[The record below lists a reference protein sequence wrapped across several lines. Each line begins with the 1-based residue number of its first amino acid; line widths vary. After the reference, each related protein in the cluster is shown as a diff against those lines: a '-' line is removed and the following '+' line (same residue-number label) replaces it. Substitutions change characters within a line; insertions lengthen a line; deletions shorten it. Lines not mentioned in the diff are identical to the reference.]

1 MQETSRANLPLQGR
15 CRRQKGCIS
24 LARKGGCTVF
34 QRAKRVWLVF
44 PRATARLYG
53 FIVPP
58 LTGGRWWRQP
68 PKGGR
73 ISLGR
78 SLVLKFF
85 NTGGRAAH
93 HNLLNLLNLF
103 APFEPSLRRRV
114 IGDSPVVKVLSKLA
128 PNYFQRAP
136 TAILSEA
143 TQPFY
148 TTLGTEARQA
158 RWMTYAPLRR
168 RRRPLREYSP
178 SRHFPIFPPI
188 YSISHPYTLQTAQ
201 ICRNSYF
208 SPIFSNF
215 LFFSLFSLLTYGS
228 HGSYNTSRN
237 KQGGFS

>member
-1 MQETSRANLPLQGR
+1 MA
-15 CRRQKGCIS
+15 C
-24 LARKGGCTVF
+24 
-34 QRAKRVWLVF
+34 F
-44 PRATARLYG
+44 PSATARLYG
-53 FIVPP
+53 FIGP
-58 LTGGRWWRQP
+58 TAYGGKVVAP
-68 PKGGR
+68 ATKGGPHFPR
-73 ISLGR
+73 R

-93 HNLLNLLNLF
+93 HNLLNLLNLLNLF

-148 TTLGTEARQA
+148 TTLGTEGRQA

>member
-1 MQETSRANLPLQGR
+1 MFAVHPRESVSQDSQVATLPYES
-15 CRRQKGCIS
+15 CS
-24 LARKGGCTVF
+24 LATPQSGGTTT
-34 QRAKRVWLVF
+34 RAYFSATYKRNAIRSFVL
-44 PRATARLYG
+44 
-53 FIVPP
+53 PP
-58 LTGGRWWRQP
+58 LAGEVPRSGQGGALFPARRAVCLFSH
-68 PKGGR
+68 GR
-73 ISLGR
+73 
-78 SLVLKFF
+78 
-85 NTGGRAAH
+85 
-93 HNLLNLLNLF
+93 
-103 APFEPSLRRRV
+103 
-114 IGDSPVVKVLSKLA
+114 SPVVKVLSKLA

-148 TTLGTEARQA
+148 TTLGTEGRQA

>member
-1 MQETSRANLPLQGR
+1 MVYCPTAYGGKVVAP
-15 CRRQKGCIS
+15 
-24 LARKGGCTVF
+24 ATKGGPH
-34 QRAKRVWLVF
+34 F
-44 PRATARLYG
+44 PRAKPG
-53 FIVPP
+53 FKV
-58 LTGGRWWRQP
+58 
-68 PKGGR
+68 
-73 ISLGR
+73 
-78 SLVLKFF
+78 F

-148 TTLGTEARQA
+148 TTLGTEGRQA

-215 LFFSLFSLLTYGS
+215 LFFLSFPY
-228 HGSYNTSRN
+228 
-237 KQGGFS
+237 